1 MKATLPRKVPD
12 NAAPVMR
19 HTGSARQIA
28 GAFLNGP
35 RMTCR
40 LALFALAL
48 ALPLAALAPPA
59 LAAPGDM
66 SVATFL
72 EKANGLKRRGPL
84 ALVHADY
91 RLLRSEAGRARV
103 STGGASPLT
112 ARPAARRIPAH
123 RRASRLARTN
133 FSAISK
139 AIPPPSARASPSR
152 RPLPT

>member
-1 MKATLPRKVPD
+1 
-12 NAAPVMR
+12 
-19 HTGSARQIA
+19 
-28 GAFLNGP
+28 
-35 RMTCR
+35 MTCR

-91 RLLRSEAGRARV
+91 RLLRSEAQAGARLYRGRLAADRAAGRAPHSCPPPREQIGQNEFLGHFE
-103 STGGASPLT
+103 SY
-112 ARPAARRIPAH
+112 PAAQRPRVHRHAGLCRPDAPPLSLPVTGSFVPKVPAPCPEG
-123 RRASRLARTN
+123 A
-133 FSAISK
+133 
-139 AIPPPSARASPSR
+139 
-152 RPLPT
+152 